1 MFGQVSN
8 IIKEIHRQEKGLLAF
23 GLIGAVLSGLSTYI
37 SLFLAENLIK
47 GAENRDERWLVGV
60 VTIGIGWCF
69 ISLLYLYCKRQYE
82 SRLFS
87 CFLGFAN
94 QVATTGMNIPY
105 SYTMNSETLALAQ
118 RAQNAVSGS
127 GVGLHKMITSM
138 IDGVGSFI
146 GCIATGAILGRV
158 NLWVPIYCFV
168 LIVLGNCLLM
178 RVKKIQIS
186 YQQLTDENQRR
197 NMHLHLLMSD
207 FAYGKDIRL
216 FNAVS
221 WLLEKFAQV
230 QKFGEELLKEVC
242 KKTWAYRAIELVFIF
257 LRECGTVL
265 YFIVKLIHGDVLISE
280 FVVLLMGLKSF
291 SEYGNKLMGNI
302 VDFYAQ
308 RIYINS
314 YFEYK
319 KLGEYE
325 EKETRKCPEVL
336 HTIAFKD
343 VSFRYGEETK
353 WVLRHFSLQIKAG
366 EKVALVGVNG
376 AGKTTTIS
384 LLCRFFEPTEGE
396 ICINDIPISEIPI
409 KEYYKLLAAAFQ
421 DATLFSFSLWENITM
436 SQVTERTEERDLKV
450 RELIKI
456 VGLQNKI
463 GDHVNYIK
471 QNVSKRF
478 DEKGV
483 VFSGGE
489 QCKIILARALY
500 KDSPCILLD
509 EPTAALDPIA
519 EQEVYK
525 LMKEMYADKTM
536 IFISHRMA
544 SARFCDRI
552 LFLQDGRILEDGNF
566 QQLMAKKGEYE
577 KLFNTQAKYYAE
589 DNI

>member
-1 MFGQVSN
+1 M
-8 IIKEIHRQEKGLLAF
+8 
-23 GLIGAVLSGLSTYI
+23 
-37 SLFLAENLIK
+37 
-47 GAENRDERWLVGV
+47 
-60 VTIGIGWCF
+60 
-69 ISLLYLYCKRQYE
+69 
-82 SRLFS
+82 
-87 CFLGFAN
+87 
-94 QVATTGMNIPY
+94 
-105 SYTMNSETLALAQ
+105 
-118 RAQNAVSGS
+118 
-127 GVGLHKMITSM
+127 
-138 IDGVGSFI
+138 
-146 GCIATGAILGRV
+146 
-158 NLWVPIYCFV
+158 
-168 LIVLGNCLLM
+168 
-178 RVKKIQIS
+178 
-186 YQQLTDENQRR
+186 
-197 NMHLHLLMSD
+197 
-207 FAYGKDIRL
+207 
-216 FNAVS
+216 
-221 WLLEKFAQV
+221 
-230 QKFGEELLKEVC
+230 
-242 KKTWAYRAIELVFIF
+242 
-257 LRECGTVL
+257 
-265 YFIVKLIHGDVLISE
+265 
-280 FVVLLMGLKSF
+280 
-291 SEYGNKLMGNI
+291 
-302 VDFYAQ
+302 
-308 RIYINS
+308 
-314 YFEYK
+314 
-319 KLGEYE
+319 
-325 EKETRKCPEVL
+325 
-336 HTIAFKD
+336 
-343 VSFRYGEETK
+343 
-353 WVLRHFSLQIKAG
+353 LRHFSLQIKAG

-376 AGKTTTIS
+376 AGKTTIIS

-463 GDHVNYIK
+463 GDHVDYIK

-489 QCKIILARALY
+489 QCKIMLARALY

-525 LMKEMYADKTM
+525 LMKEMCADKTM

-577 KLFNTQAKYYAE
+577 KLFNTQARYYAE

>member
-1 MFGQVSN
+1 MFVQVSN

-23 GLIGAVLSGLSTYI
+23 GLIGAILNGLSTYI
-37 SLFLAENLIK
+37 SLFLTETLIK
-47 GAENRDERWLVGV
+47 GAENRNEQWLVGV

-94 QVATTGMNIPY
+94 QVAATGMNIPY

-146 GCIATGAILGRV
+146 GCIATGAILGSV
-158 NLWVPIYCFV
+158 NLWVPIYCLV
-168 LIVLGNCLLM
+168 LIVFGNCLLM

-230 QKFGEELLKEVC
+230 QKLGEELLREVC
-242 KKTWAYRAIELVFIF
+242 KKTWAYRAMELVFIF
-257 LRECGTVL
+257 LREGGTVL

-291 SEYGNKLMGNI
+291 SKYGNKLMGNI

-319 KLGEYE
+319 KMDEYE
-325 EKETRKCPEVL
+325 EKGTRKCPEVL

-343 VSFRYGEETK
+343 VSFRYGEETN

-376 AGKTTTIS
+376 AGKTTIIS

-463 GDHVNYIK
+463 GDHVDYIK

-525 LMKEMYADKTM
+525 LMKEMCSDKTM

-566 QQLMAKKGEYE
+566 EQLIAKKGEYE

>member
-1 MFGQVSN
+1 MFVQVSN

-23 GLIGAVLSGLSTYI
+23 GLIGAILNGLSTYI
-37 SLFLAENLIK
+37 SLLLTETLIK
-47 GAENRDERWLVGV
+47 GAENRNEQWLVGV

-146 GCIATGAILGRV
+146 GCVATGVILGRV

-230 QKFGEELLKEVC
+230 QKFGEELLREVC
-242 KKTWAYRAIELVFIF
+242 KKTWAYRAMELVFIF
-257 LRECGTVL
+257 LREGGTVL

-325 EKETRKCPEVL
+325 EKETRKCQKTL
-336 HTIAFKD
+336 YTIAFKD
-343 VSFRYGEETK
+343 VSFRYGEEMN

-376 AGKTTTIS
+376 AGKTTIIS

-463 GDHVNYIK
+463 GDHVDYIK

-525 LMKEMYADKTM
+525 LMKEMCADKTM

-577 KLFNTQAKYYAE
+577 KLFNTQARYYAE